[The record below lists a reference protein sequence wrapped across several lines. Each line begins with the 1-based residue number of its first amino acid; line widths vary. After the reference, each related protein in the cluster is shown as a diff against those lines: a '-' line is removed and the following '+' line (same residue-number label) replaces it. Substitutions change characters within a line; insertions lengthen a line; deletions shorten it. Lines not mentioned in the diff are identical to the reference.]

1 MSNTEATDK
10 RHLEQQ
16 IDQLLDRHRASLDRL
31 SSAQLRS
38 LARRFNTGDG
48 QKRWTCMRWTG
59 RLLLCLTAA
68 AALLLTLSLEL
79 VAGGYATQSTAW
91 LAASDLYVQKLFR
104 RVSHSLRL
112 YDTEAGRNL
121 GGCLL
126 ANPFNRRPQPLC
138 CGCGQPAVTRVRVDQ
153 ANLTAVA
160 QLIDS
165 LYSRVVKPFQVAGT
179 PAMPRWPSDEA
190 EVDFAALASFVAENR
205 PDFERG
211 GNQLETLPMY
221 QEGRSVDLGQ
231 STVRCFK
238 DLFPARESGPARAE
252 LPPPGQVLLWS
263 FHHLSAIRALR
274 RLVPRPR
281 YFGQRTERMGAVS
294 LLLAG
299 RALPPGRLFSAGDFA
314 ERRQLAFALP
324 LSGRLTA
331 RLAPKAACCDG
342 DKPPQSAPIDL
353 APGRALI
360 FPTDCYELLVGRP
373 PAADGT
379 AGLDDRAALVQI
391 GFIYNGAHP
400 AKRKQPRT

>member
-1 MSNTEATDK
+1 MSNSEATDK

-68 AALLLTLSLEL
+68 AALMLTLSLEL

-138 CGCGQPAVTRVRVDQ
+138 CGCGQLAVTRVRVDQ

-211 GNQLETLPMY
+211 GNQLETLRCTRKGVPLIWAS
-221 QEGRSVDLGQ
+221 RLCDASRTCSRLGNRGLHGL
-231 STVRCFK
+231 SCRRPDRCCCG
-238 DLFPARESGPARAE
+238 LF
-252 LPPPGQVLLWS
+252 
-263 FHHLSAIRALR
+263 ITC
-274 RLVPRPR
+274 RP
-281 YFGQRTERMGAVS
+281 FE
-294 LLLAG
+294 
-299 RALPPGRLFSAGDFA
+299 PSAGW
-314 ERRQLAFALP
+314 
-324 LSGRLTA
+324 
-331 RLAPKAACCDG
+331 C
-342 DKPPQSAPIDL
+342 
-353 APGRALI
+353 PGRATSASAQSEWA
-360 FPTDCYELLVGRP
+360 PSRCCW
-373 PAADGT
+373 PAAPCH
-379 AGLDDRAALVQI
+379 LAACSRLATSPR
-391 GFIYNGAHP
+391 GASLP
-400 AKRKQPRT
+400 SPCRSAAA